1 MRDRRSFR
9 RRCAAI
15 YYAIYIVLV
24 NTDKADIACGS
35 RPTVNI
41 VTLNTREHEV
51 ARLARSR
58 SIWIVRNPYE
68 RGQSY
73 RRNRTEVAFK
83 ISTGHYC
90 PVLAWFLSS
99 WIFMLQTFTTRFLLP
114 WSNCSFSFFFFFW
127 SFYSDPLS
135 LRRRINPSLSLYC
148 CRYFSEKTQKLQL
161 TAV

>member
-24 NTDKADIACGS
+24 NTDKADIARGS

-51 ARLARSR
+51 ARLAGSR
-58 SIWIVRNPYE
+58 SIWIVRNPHE

-99 WIFMLQTFTTRFLLP
+99 SIFMVQTFTTRFLVP
-114 WSNCSFSFFFFFW
+114 WSKWSFSFFSW

-135 LRRRINPSLSLYC
+135 LLRRISPPLSPSC